1 MIKIGLT
8 GSIGS
13 GKSTVSSYLITKG
26 FALVDADALVKEIYL
41 DNAFIQQ
48 MRSAF
53 GDVMSEDDPQQLDKK
68 RIFDL
73 VFSNKERLERLN
85 QLIHPF
91 IRNKILEKEQEFE
104 KERVIFFDIPLLFER
119 GYDKMMG
126 RVVMVYCE
134 DSLRWERASRRSNK
148 TVEAIRSVDKMQMPQ
163 DEKKA
168 RADDVLDNSSTI
180 ESLYQQIEKL
190 LKELGLEYER

>member
-1 MIKIGLT
+1 
-8 GSIGS
+8 
-13 GKSTVSSYLITKG
+13 
-26 FALVDADALVKEIYL
+26 
-41 DNAFIQQ
+41 
-48 MRSAF
+48 
-53 GDVMSEDDPQQLDKK
+53 MSEDDPQQLDKK

-85 QLIHPF
+85 LLIHPF

-119 GYDKMMG
+119 GYDKMMD

-180 ESLYQQIEKL
+180 ESLHQQIEKL

>member
-13 GKSTVSSYLITKG
+13 GKSTVSSYLIAKG

-119 GYDKMMG
+119 GYDKMMD

>member
-1 MIKIGLT
+1 M
-8 GSIGS
+8 
-13 GKSTVSSYLITKG
+13 
-26 FALVDADALVKEIYL
+26 
-41 DNAFIQQ
+41 
-48 MRSAF
+48 
-53 GDVMSEDDPQQLDKK
+53 
-68 RIFDL
+68 
-73 VFSNKERLERLN
+73 N

-119 GYDKMMG
+119 GYDKMMD

-180 ESLYQQIEKL
+180 ESLHQQIEKL

>member
-119 GYDKMMG
+119 GYDKMMD